1 MLPHILNQLHTLQAV
16 VIFARGVAAVVAE
29 HAPDARLGRVL
40 VGAGDEARVRS
51 DLGRRGGRVAGAA
64 AVGRCRR
71 RGSRMCHGCVFCCE
85 KGGIGLE
92 ACSVLLAGRVGW
104 PQP

>member
-1 MLPHILNQLHTLQAV
+1 MERRVQLQMLPHILNQLHTLQAV

-40 VGAGDEARVRS
+40 VGAGDEARVRP
-51 DLGRRGGRVAGAA
+51 DFGRRGGDGGGGGTTT

-71 RGSRMCHGCVFCCE
+71 RSSRMRHGCV
-85 KGGIGLE
+85 
-92 ACSVLLAGRVGW
+92 SLL
-104 PQP
+104 